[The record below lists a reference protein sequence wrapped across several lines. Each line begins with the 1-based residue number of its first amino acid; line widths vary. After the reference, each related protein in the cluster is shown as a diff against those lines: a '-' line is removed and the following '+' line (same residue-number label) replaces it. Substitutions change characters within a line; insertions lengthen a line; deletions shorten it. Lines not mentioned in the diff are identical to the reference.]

1 VITVLVVASTAVARA
16 GLESLV
22 AASDDLRVIRSA
34 AGTSLARQVANIAPD
49 VLLVEVDQRGLGP
62 VLREIGGSPRAPAI
76 VVLTGDPHEAWGP
89 AALRARVRAVLPHQA
104 TAAEILAA
112 IHAATVNL
120 VVLHPSAVEALRPA
134 AVATA
139 PAAPGPASQLLTA
152 REVEVLRMM
161 ADGLGNKLIAARL
174 GISEHTVKFHIA
186 SIFAKLDAGSRTE
199 AVTIGIRLGLI
210 LI

>member
-120 VVLHPSAVEALRPA
+120 VVLHPAALAALRPA
-134 AVATA
+134 GA
-139 PAAPGPASQLLTA
+139 PATPGPAAQPLTA